1 MKAIGRGRQGQFEAS
16 VDTTRLRADG
26 QSFATVT
33 FNFVDVQP
41 EGARL
46 DLKLSKHGS
55 FSADSTVRTVSV
67 PIVNQMAEVQ
77 IHAPR
82 RPGAGILSS
91 DGFRQRFEFT
101 PVSFA
106 QSLIYEWVPTLA
118 ISLIIAIFLRSF
130 VVASYYIPSGSMEGT
145 LLKHDLLIAD
155 KLTYK
160 LLHQGPR
167 RGDVM
172 IFQYPQ
178 NHKQDY
184 IKRTIGLPGDT
195 VEVREGI
202 VYVNDVAL
210 TEPYIKEQPIQDFGP
225 VTVPE
230 GRYFMMGDN
239 RNHSS
244 DSRVWGF
251 VDQQLFE
258 GRALFVFFPFTRA
271 KLIQNELLAQ
281 DKVIPA
287 GSAMA
292 AEPGSEDDNTEAAAA
307 ADESN

>member
-1 MKAIGRGRQGQFEAS
+1 M
-16 VDTTRLRADG
+16 DTTRLRADG
-26 QSFATVT
+26 HAFATVH
-33 FNFVDVQP
+33 FHFADAQP
-41 EGARL
+41 EGAQL
-46 DLKLSKHGS
+46 ELQLSKHGS
-55 FSADSTVRTVSV
+55 FSPDSKVREISV
-67 PIVNQMAEVQ
+67 PIVNQIAEVQ
-77 IHAPR
+77 VYAPG
-82 RPGAGILSS
+82 RPGAGILQA

-101 PVSFA
+101 PVSFG
-106 QSLIYEWVPTLA
+106 QSLLYEWAPTLG
-118 ISLIIAIFLRSF
+118 ISLVIALFLRSF

-160 LLHQGPR
+160 LLHQGPK

-178 NHKQDY
+178 NPKQDY

-195 VEVREGI
+195 IEVRDGV

-210 TEPYIKEQPIQDFGP
+210 DEPYIKEQPIQDYGP
-225 VTVPE
+225 VTVPD

-251 VDQQLFE
+251 VDAKLFE
-258 GRALFVFFPFTRA
+258 GRALFVFFPFSRA

-292 AEPGSEDDNTEAAAA
+292 AEPSHGGEAEDAEAAAA